1 MAQWLSYLLPDPAA
15 PGLIPKNFSE
25 EKNVNVVRRWRS
37 LEESEKWLENV
48 DLLLASGKLSLQKTF
63 TLSLHFL

>member
-15 PGLIPKNFSE
+15 PGLIPKKISE

>member
-15 PGLIPKNFSE
+15 PGLIPKIVSE
-25 EKNVNVVRRWRS
+25 EKNVNVVWRWRC

>member
-25 EKNVNVVRRWRS
+25 EKNVNVVRRWRC
-37 LEESEKWLENV
+37 LEESEKWL